1 MATEKD
7 AVEYVCKEWV
17 DEVFIFLLKDYELSQ
32 TLMDD
37 FAETGVTVHLNL
49 ARVSSVTGRK
59 QLVEKV
65 GKYTVLTNSM
75 NYMTPKQAFMKRT
88 MDIIGGLVG
97 CVITGI
103 LFIFIAPAIYIQSP
117 GPIFF
122 SQPRVGK
129 NGKIFKMYKF
139 RSMYMDAE
147 ERKAELMDQNRV
159 KDGLM
164 FKLEFDPRVIG
175 NKVLPDGTRK
185 TGIGEFIRKTSLDEF
200 PQFIN
205 VVRGELSLVGTRA
218 CLESEYAAYAPHHR
232 ARMAVKP
239 GITGMWQVSGRSKIT
254 DFEEVVKL
262 DTQYINEWSF
272 GLDLKIILK
281 TVKVVLTGD
290 GAM

>member
-1 MATEKD
+1 M
-7 AVEYVCKEWV
+7 
-17 DEVFIFLLKDYELSQ
+17 
-32 TLMDD
+32 
-37 FAETGVTVHLNL
+37 
-49 ARVSSVTGRK
+49 
-59 QLVEKV
+59 VEKV
-65 GKYTVLTNSM
+65 GKYTVLTTSM

-88 MDIIGGLVG
+88 LDIIGGLVG